1 MSFLEI
7 VLLAEIEQNNL
18 PKPEREYRFHPKRK
32 WRFDF
37 AWPEIKAAVEVEGGI
52 WITGRHN
59 RGQGF
64 IDDCEKYNEAA
75 LLGWTVLRFPGD
87 WVADGQAIKYLERL
101 ITMLSFSRV

>member
-1 MSFLEI
+1 MSFLEV
-7 VLLAEIEQNNL
+7 VLKAEIEQSNL
-18 PKPEREYRFHPKRK
+18 PEPVREYRFHSERK

-37 AWPEIKAAVEVEGGI
+37 AWPEIRAAVEIEGGVRSQ
-52 WITGRHN
+52 GRHV

-87 WVADGQAIKYLERL
+87 WISDGQAIRYIERL
-101 ITMLSFSRV
+101 INMLSLSSA